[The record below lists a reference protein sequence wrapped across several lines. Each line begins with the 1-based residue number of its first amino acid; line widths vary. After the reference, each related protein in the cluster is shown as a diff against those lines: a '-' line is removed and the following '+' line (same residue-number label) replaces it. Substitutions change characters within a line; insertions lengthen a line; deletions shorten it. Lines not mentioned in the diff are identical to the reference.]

1 VHAYTNWDEAEDIL
15 FTNRVDV
22 LYCIKAGINDG
33 IVSKR
38 CKTVVHAVFKYCEP
52 HADVYAYVSEWL
64 AKHMGSSER
73 TFPFVPHIV
82 EPPQIS
88 EDLREKLGIPATAIV
103 FGRYGGA
110 ETFDLKFAQ
119 DVVQIVADSMPE
131 RYFLFMNTDQFCEPR
146 RNIIFLEGAA
156 EFHEKERFV
165 NTCDA
170 MLHARQ
176 SGETFGLAIAEFSVR
191 QRPVLTW
198 TGSHER
204 SHIELLGSTG
214 FYYDDAASLERLLR
228 TLEPDPTKD
237 WDVYTACFNPHAVM
251 QQFKN
256 VFLQ

>member
-1 VHAYTNWDEAEDIL
+1 
-15 FTNRVDV
+15 
-22 LYCIKAGINDG
+22 
-33 IVSKR
+33 
-38 CKTVVHAVFKYCEP
+38 
-52 HADVYAYVSEWL
+52 
-64 AKHMGSSER
+64 
-73 TFPFVPHIV
+73 
-82 EPPQIS
+82 
-88 EDLREKLGIPATAIV
+88 
-103 FGRYGGA
+103 
-110 ETFDLKFAQ
+110 
-119 DVVQIVADSMPE
+119 
-131 RYFLFMNTDQFCEPR
+131 MNTDQFCEPR